1 MKKFFVLVK
10 KEIQE
15 LLTPQLLVPLLV
27 VVLAFNFIGKII
39 GKEVAKKQAP
49 QPVEVIDLDNSM
61 VSRNAIKI
69 LTENKFVVNVSFED
83 NREEIIKQAK
93 EKKEKAIMVIP
104 LGFETGLK
112 NFQPQK
118 IDIYTIL
125 TNFSVTGSRETEIL
139 KSGIN
144 LLNENISNQM
154 LAQIDSQKNP
164 EVLKRPLAANDFV
177 VVGDKQAN
185 ISPAAVAGFIT
196 SQTTFIPIVLFMV
209 IIFASQM
216 IATSIASEKENKTL
230 ETLLSSP
237 VSRKSIV
244 ASKLFAAGLVALV
257 TAVVYIF
264 GMRNYMTSM
273 MGGAA
278 TITLDEG
285 TKNVISQLGLVL
297 GTGDYLLLGLSL
309 FFGILAALAIAFILG
324 SFAEDT
330 KSAQGVIAPL
340 MILILIPYF
349 LTLFLDFSSL
359 SPAIKIFIYAIPFSH
374 PFMAAP
380 NLLLGQEQN
389 VWYGI
394 AYLAFFFL
402 IAVIIA
408 AKIFSTE
415 RIFTMK
421 ISFKRGKAK
430 KPRGQNSF

>member
-15 LLTPQLLVPLLV
+15 LLTPQLLIPLLV
-27 VVLAFNFIGKII
+27 VVLAFNFMGKII

-49 QPVEVIDLDNSM
+49 QPIEVIDLDNSV
-61 VSRNAIKI
+61 VSQNAIKI
-69 LTENKFVVNVSFED
+69 LTENKFVVTVSFED

-93 EKKEKAIMVIP
+93 GKKEKAIIVIP
-104 LGFETGLK
+104 AGFEKGLG

-125 TNFSVTGSRETEIL
+125 TNFSVMGSRETEIL
-139 KSGIN
+139 KSGIA

-154 LAQIDSQKNP
+154 LAQINIQKNP

-177 VVGDKQAN
+177 VVGQKQAN

-244 ASKLFAAGLVALV
+244 ASKLFAAGLVALL

-264 GMRNYMTSM
+264 GMRNYMTGM

-278 TITLDEG
+278 TMTLDEG
-285 TKNVISQLGLVL
+285 TKSVISQLGLVL
-297 GTGDYLLLGLSL
+297 GVGDYLILGLSL

-359 SPAIKIFIYAIPFSH
+359 SPAIKILIYAIPFSH
-374 PFMAAP
+374 PFLAAS
-380 NLLLGQEQN
+380 NLLLGEVQN

-402 IAVIIA
+402 VSVVIA

-421 ISFKRGKAK
+421 ISFKRQKPK
-430 KPRGQNSF
+430 KENPA